1 MSLMNSKLRWPAGTP
16 FVRGG
21 VEPFV
26 YSGGSVDESLARI
39 SFLIERGSG
48 LGWLAGESGIG
59 KSVLLG
65 RVGWAVRRFVG
76 GRPWTVAR
84 CSLAGM
90 RVGQLASRLVAQCG
104 LASQLSN
111 LDSRDSEGPWRI
123 LEDLVT
129 TAPPHGTPV
138 VFLLDDI
145 DRARFE
151 MREELQRWAH
161 LPGRWIGWLASGPSF
176 LQEDTW
182 QLADRCQLQVR
193 LRPWSLIQTADYF
206 DWAAATCGANGNW
219 FEGAAIERIH
229 QLAAGHPRTIARL
242 AEWSLAASQQD
253 HQETVRT
260 EWVDRAAEEYRS
272 GKVDAESLR
281 AA

>member
-1 MSLMNSKLRWPAGTP
+1 MSLMKSKLRWSGGTP

-21 VEPFV
+21 AEPFV
-26 YSGGSVDESLARI
+26 YCGGSVDESLARI

-48 LGWLAGESGIG
+48 LGWLTGDSGAG
-59 KSVLLG
+59 KSVLFR

-76 GRPWTVAR
+76 GRPWTVAC

-111 LDSRDSEGPWRI
+111 LDPQDFEGPWRI

-129 TAPPHGTPV
+129 AAPPHGTPV

-151 MREELQRWAH
+151 VREELQRWVH

-176 LQEDTW
+176 FHEDTW

-193 LRPWSLIQTADYF
+193 LKPWSLIQTADYF
-206 DWAAATCGANGNW
+206 DWAAASCGADENW

-229 QLAAGHPRTIARL
+229 QIAAGNPRTIARL
-242 AEWSLAASQQD
+242 AEWSLSAAHQD

-260 EWVDRAAEEYRS
+260 EWVDRAAQEHLN
-272 GKVDAESLR
+272 GNVDAGSFR
-281 AA
+281 VA

>member
-1 MSLMNSKLRWPAGTP
+1 MSLMNSKLRWPVGTP
-16 FVRGG
+16 FVRSG
-21 VEPFV
+21 VAPFV
-26 YSGGSVDESLARI
+26 YGGGSVDESLARI

-59 KSVLLG
+59 KSVLFR

-76 GRPWTVAR
+76 GRPWTVAC

-111 LDSRDSEGPWRI
+111 LDSQDVEGPWRI

-129 TAPPHGTPV
+129 AAPPHGAPV

-151 MREELQRWAH
+151 VREELQRWAH
-161 LPGRWIGWLASGPSF
+161 LPGRWIGWLASGTSF
-176 LQEDTW
+176 LHEDTW

-193 LRPWSLIQTADYF
+193 LKPWSLIQTADYF
-206 DWAAATCGANGNW
+206 DWAAASCGASGTW
-219 FEGAAIERIH
+219 FEGVAIERIH
-229 QLAAGHPRTIARL
+229 ELAEGNPRTIARL
-242 AEWSLAASQQD
+242 AEWSLDCALHD

-260 EWVDRAAEEYRS
+260 EWVDRAAEQYLN
-272 GKVDAESLR
+272 GTVDAGSIR

>member
-1 MSLMNSKLRWPAGTP
+1 MSLMNSKLRWPSGTP

-21 VEPFV
+21 VDPFV
-26 YSGGSVDESLARI
+26 YCGGSVDESLARI
-39 SFLIERGSG
+39 SFLVERGAG
-48 LGWLAGESGIG
+48 LGWLAGDSGIG
-59 KSVLLG
+59 KSVLLR

-76 GRPWTVAR
+76 GRPWKVAC

-90 RVGQLASRLVAQCG
+90 RFGQLASRLVAQCG
-104 LASQLSN
+104 LADPLSS
-111 LDSRDSEGPWRI
+111 LDSQDSEAAWRI

-129 TAPPHGTPV
+129 AAPPHGTPV

-151 MREELQRWAH
+151 VREELQRWAH
-161 LPGRWIGWLASGPSF
+161 LPGRWVGWLASAPSF
-176 LQEDTW
+176 VQEDRW

-193 LRPWSLIQTADYF
+193 LKSWSLIQTADYF
-206 DWAAATCGANGNW
+206 DWAAASCGASATW
-219 FEGAAIERIH
+219 FEGSAIERIH
-229 QLAAGHPRTIARL
+229 QIAAGNPRTISRL
-242 AEWSLAASQQD
+242 AEWSLAAALQD

-260 EWVDRAAEEYRS
+260 EWVDRAAEERLN
-272 GKVDAESLR
+272 GAVDAGSIR

>member
-26 YSGGSVDESLARI
+26 YVGGSVDESLARI

-48 LGWLAGESGIG
+48 LGWLAGQSGIG
-59 KSVLLG
+59 KSVLLR

-76 GRPWTVAR
+76 GRPWKVVC

-90 RVGQLASRLVAQCG
+90 RFGQLASRLVAQCG
-104 LASQLSN
+104 LGSHLSD
-111 LDSRDSEGPWRI
+111 LDSQDFEVPWRI

-129 TAPPHGTPV
+129 AAPPHGTPL

-151 MREELQRWAH
+151 VREELQRWAH

-176 LQEDTW
+176 LQEDAW

-193 LRPWSLIQTADYF
+193 LKPWSLIQTADYF
-206 DWAAATCGANGNW
+206 DWAAATCGTNGTW

-229 QLAAGHPRTIARL
+229 QLAKGYPRMIARL
-242 AEWSLAASQQD
+242 AECSLAAAQQD
-253 HQETVRT
+253 HQETVRA
-260 EWVDRAAEEYRS
+260 EWVDRAAVVCLS
-272 GKVDAESLR
+272 GTADG
-281 AA
+281 